1 MWPGKKFKFIVGMLA
16 DKDYRSSIEEVAPL
30 AQSFATISPPSVRA
44 LSSNALADV
53 IKELTGMEAEAYE
66 SPAAAL
72 DAQLKVLDKD
82 DILCIFGSLYQVGEI
97 RDYFGK

>member
-1 MWPGKKFKFIVGMLA
+1 PGRKFKFIVGMLA
-16 DKDYRSSIEEVAPL
+16 DKDYRSSIEEVSPL
-30 AQSFATISPPSVRA
+30 AESFATISPPSARA

-53 IKELTGMEAEAYE
+53 IKELTGINAEAYD

-72 DAQLKVLDKD
+72 DAQLKLLGKD
-82 DILCIFGSLYQVGEI
+82 DILCIFGSLYQIGEI